1 MLQNYAIAVILS
13 LCEESSLNGYK
24 ANSLSRLFKLDS
36 SQMFGMTAIVSFK
49 LFTIYGSIF
58 LSLRAMELPFTTI
71 KLRNL

>member
-36 SQMFGMTAIVSFK
+36 SQTFGMTEIVSFK
-49 LFTIYGSIF
+49 FNTFYRSRIF
-58 LSLRAMELPFTTI
+58 NLRVFKMSL
-71 KLRNL
+71 N